1 MGSVKGISSVQ
12 HFVCKRK
19 EHGDSRAPLS
29 DLKKELENCIGKLG
43 TTIVDSKIQ
52 FAVNFMFQ
60 NAIRAGSESFCE
72 SIHGAFDS
80 ETGVQVSCQNK
91 NVCSESSENSIY
103 LMQNLRTG
111 NSDCI
116 TFFDSGVN
124 LTLLTESWQRRRNY
138 N

>member
-52 FAVNFMFQ
+52 FAVNFMFKKARRVGPESSSESVQ
-60 NAIRAGSESFCE
+60 RAG
-72 SIHGAFDS
+72 ILPTAP
-80 ETGVQVSCQNK
+80 
-91 NVCSESSENSIY
+91 
-103 LMQNLRTG
+103 
-111 NSDCI
+111 
-116 TFFDSGVN
+116 TFFPRQKHM
-124 LTLLTESWQRRRNY
+124 L
-138 N
+138 